1 MIRTRISVRPQVF
14 GLRWLSNQSK
24 VNFQTQSIL
33 QQFKDKEPEM
43 DAPSK
48 MASESTLPHI
58 QQDLNIKPKQA
69 KKKSAFLSDSK
80 EEAEGFEM
88 SSIKQSLGQ
97 MVIKLFKIDMDSAR
111 AGSVAGS
118 KYFGDCKK
126 QGMYY
131 PNEPLSDTA
140 KFYYE
145 TLQLPQSF
153 SQWFQITT
161 LHYWMLA
168 VRMRAMPF
176 KYGKNYQQKLVD
188 RIFRDMELRLAEEL
202 GITSN
207 RLIENY
213 LKEYHTQMLGC
224 VLSFD
229 EGLMTD
235 DTTLG
240 AAIWRN
246 VLNGNPNVDMRHVEA
261 LVSYVRGNL
270 YVLNQITDRE
280 FGFGKFE
287 FVPPHQVVKPLTAA
301 QKEALKEMA
310 KKEFANKNLPSQK
323 TVLSL
328 DE

>member
-1 MIRTRISVRPQVF
+1 MWRLKLPSSRIPTNYIKYRHF
-14 GLRWLSNQSK
+14 QS
-24 VNFQTQSIL
+24 QSIL
-33 QQFKDKEPEM
+33 QRFKHEDDINSPTKL
-43 DAPSK
+43 A
-48 MASESTLPHI
+48 AESTLPHI
-58 QQDLNIKPKQA
+58 KQDLHINPKQA
-69 KKKSAFLSDSK
+69 KRKLAFLSDMN
-80 EEAEGFEM
+80 EETEGFQM
-88 SSIKQSLGQ
+88 SSIKQNIGQ
-97 MVIKLFKIDMDSAR
+97 MIIKLFLIDMDKTR

-118 KYFGDCKK
+118 KYFGECKK

-140 KFYYE
+140 EFYYG
-145 TLQLPQSF
+145 TLGLPQSF

-161 LHYWMLA
+161 LHYWILA

-207 RLIENY
+207 RLIETY

-235 DTTLG
+235 DITLG

-246 VLNGNPNVDMRHVEA
+246 VLNGNPNVDMRHIEA

-270 YVLNQITDRE
+270 YVLNQMSDRE
-280 FGFGKFE
+280 FGFGKFS
-287 FVPPHQVVKPLTAA
+287 FVPPSQIVKTLSSS
-301 QKEALKEMA
+301 QKQALREKA
-310 KKEFANKNLPSQK
+310 KKEFETKTLPSQRS
-323 TVLSL
+323 VLSL